1 MFKIIIKNKK
11 FKDKT
16 KIFWLYLLTL
26 SRIFFAFL
34 VFLIVIKINKQNI
47 FILNLFAFLC
57 VLLIELTDLL
67 DGHIARKYNLVTFA
81 GTIIDPFAD
90 SISRLIVFG
99 TLAYKGLCLPFV
111 PIVMILRDL
120 TVAYT
125 RIAQISYSI
134 DCSARFSGK
143 LKAFIQGTSS
153 LIMIS
158 LLFFNIDLSL
168 KNKIIVFFSYLVTLV
183 VLYSLIDYTLGT
195 FIKYKKLNIEKK

>member
-34 VFLIVIKINKQNI
+34 VFLIVIKINMQNI

-57 VLLIELTDLL
+57 VLLVELTDLL
-67 DGHIARKYNLVTFA
+67 DGHLARKYNLVTFA
-81 GTIIDPFAD
+81 GIIIDPFAD

-111 PIVMILRDL
+111 PIIMILRDL

-143 LKAFIQGTSS
+143 LKAFIQGVSS

-158 LLFFNIDLSL
+158 LLFINIDLSL
-168 KNKIIVFFSYLVTLV
+168 KNKIIIFFSYLVTLF
-183 VLYSLIDYTLGT
+183 VLYSLIDYTLAT
-195 FIKYKKLNIEKK
+195 FINYKKFNIEKK